1 MVVGI
6 TMSGA
11 LVSKIGRH
19 FGNLWEAKRVLPR
32 REKLARTVGDLLFS
46 PNSALID
53 CILPELFWVD
63 LVLQNPLDT
72 EVNLSNLTLIVQ
84 TSHTDS
90 TYDSV
95 EVEIIKEVT
104 LGAKETS
111 SVS

>member
-1 MVVGI
+1 MGI
-6 TMSGA
+6 AMFGA

-19 FGNLWEAKRVLPR
+19 FGNLREAKGALPKQ
-32 REKLARTVGDLLFS
+32 EKSARTVSDLSFS
-46 PNSALID
+46 
-53 CILPELFWVD
+53 LPLVRLLHFLEMFWVD

-72 EVNLSNLTLIVQ
+72 EVNLSNLTVIVQ

-90 TYDSV
+90 TEDSV